1 MFQLFIARRRMCRG
15 RRPTEARGTNGAH
28 STCQGRVRPGLSLP
42 TPVLIHSSKM
52 VNVNARLPFNLH
64 HKNLSSITNTA
75 DRHASTS
82 SNSRSA
88 STSTSNRGRGLAPLS
103 STPYSHAQIQA
114 HVGGP
119 LTVVP
124 SNTSLVD
131 LATNP
136 HATGSRSSSMA
147 SRGTSAS
154 THGHDSETS
163 KGPALRSPVIH
174 AHLVRR
180 PGSGIV
186 GVGGAA
192 AARRGRPKTKK
203 SGSGDSASS
212 PTAAGPSSSRSEQQ
226 LQQAPSLSLTNTED
240 NRAPHSAV
248 PIIGG
253 IMDHPTVSI
262 SPASTSA
269 SPGTAGDLEFKLKNV
284 GSLSVSW
291 GQ

>member
-1 MFQLFIARRRMCRG
+1 M
-15 RRPTEARGTNGAH
+15 
-28 STCQGRVRPGLSLP
+28 
-42 TPVLIHSSKM
+42 
-52 VNVNARLPFNLH
+52 
-64 HKNLSSITNTA
+64 
-75 DRHASTS
+75 
-82 SNSRSA
+82 
-88 STSTSNRGRGLAPLS
+88 PLS
-103 STPYSHAQIQA
+103 STPHSHAQIQA

-124 SNTSLVD
+124 SNTSLAD
-131 LATNP
+131 LVTNP
-136 HATGSRSSSMA
+136 HAAGSRSSSMA
-147 SRGTSAS
+147 SRGTSVS

-163 KGPALRSPVIH
+163 KGAALRSPVIH

-186 GVGGAA
+186 GLGGAAA

-203 SGSGDSASS
+203 SGSEGSASS

-226 LQQAPSLSLTNTED
+226 LQQAPSTSLTNEED
-240 NRAPHSAV
+240 NSTPRLPHSAV

-253 IMDHPTVSI
+253 VTDHPTLSV

>member
-1 MFQLFIARRRMCRG
+1 MCRG

-28 STCQGRVRPGLSLP
+28 STSQGRVRPGPFSSYASTNIL
-42 TPVLIHSSKM
+42 SSKM

-88 STSTSNRGRGLAPLS
+88 SSNRGRGLVPLS
-103 STPYSHAQIQA
+103 STPHSHAQIQA

-124 SNTSLVD
+124 SNTSLAD
-131 LATNP
+131 LVTNP
-136 HATGSRSSSMA
+136 HAAGSRSSSMA

-174 AHLVRR
+174 ARLVRR
-180 PGSGIV
+180 PGSGIP

-203 SGSGDSASS
+203 SGSGDSSSS

-226 LQQAPSLSLTNTED
+226 LQQAPSISLTNTED
-240 NRAPHSAV
+240 NRTPHSAV

-253 IMDHPTVSI
+253 ITDQPTLSI
-262 SPASTSA
+262 SPASTST
-269 SPGTAGDLEFKLKNV
+269 SPGTAGDLELKLKNV